1 MKQKTFFNLAL
12 ACSFATFSAT
22 AKEQPRLAA
31 AVDQTAMQQWCDS
44 VFDTMNTEQRIGQLF
59 MPIVEVKQTPY
70 HQKLLKRYVDEFH
83 IGGILFSK
91 GTVSE
96 QAQLTNF
103 ADSLSQLPLM
113 ISLDGEWGL
122 NMRLTDAPR
131 FPRNMM
137 LGAIQDDWLISAYGK
152 EVGRQCREMGIH
164 INFAP
169 VLDMNSN
176 PRNPVIG
183 TRAFGESIETVADKA
198 IAYSRGIESEG
209 VMAVGKHFPG
219 HGDTSEDSH
228 HTLPVLLHS
237 HERMYDFEM
246 EPFRRYIE
254 QGFSGMLTAHL
265 SVPSLDGTAVPSSL
279 SKPIVTDVLQDSLG
293 FDGLIFT
300 DGLAMKGVANQP
312 DFCVRAL
319 LAGNDILLG
328 APNMP
333 AAVTSVRRAVANGT
347 LPLSVVEDRCYKVLQ
362 YKYILG
368 VANKEAIEVDSL
380 LERLNTPTTR
390 MLNDRLHAE
399 AMTVLKNERQV
410 LPLKR
415 LDEQSMAVVTVGSI
429 QDQAFSKMLNQ
440 YNEHEVFHYD
450 AAQGAAQRNKARQN
464 DLIIVAVASKKAA
477 DRQWVE
483 SLVRGKNY
491 ILVFFTDPY
500 ALTAYKSVIEQ
511 AQGVVLAYENSVLSG
526 QFAAQ
531 LLYGGIGAK
540 GKLSVTIP
548 QLYPEGTGLTFD
560 ANRLGY
566 AQPEAVGLNSET
578 LSRIDSII
586 LAGIADEAFPGCQI
600 LVAKDQQIVYQ
611 RSFGNLDNTQN
622 TPVSDDVI
630 YDLASVSKA
639 IGTVS
644 AVMRLRDQYQI
655 KTSEP
660 LSKYIPE
667 LGTED
672 KKNITIRETLFHET
686 GLPASAQFYR
696 MTMNVDT
703 FTVPLFNKTRD
714 ENYRLQ
720 VDKSLYAHKDAAFL
734 PEWISTTPNDSC
746 TLHVAKGIY
755 NRACFRDSVL
765 QRIAAM
771 ELKNRGGYRY
781 SCINFV
787 LLRQL
792 VENVSKTSLDT
803 YLDQAIFSP
812 LGAKSLQYN
821 PLKNGVSL
829 SMIAPTEHDMFI
841 RKQLLVGHVHD
852 EISAFSGGVEGNAG
866 LFGNARDMA
875 KVLQMLLN
883 EGEYGGERLLS
894 AETVRLFTMSKS
906 PRSRRGLGYD
916 KPDMERPEYSSATEK
931 APGSLFG
938 HTGFTGT
945 MFWADPDNDIIYIFL
960 TNRVYP
966 HRWNYKLMRDNY
978 RTRVQEAIYDAMR

>member
-1 MKQKTFFNLAL
+1 MKQKFFLNLAL

-22 AKEQPRLAA
+22 AQQQPRLAR
-31 AVDQTAMQQWCDS
+31 AVDQAAMQQWCDS
-44 VFDTMNTEQRIGQLF
+44 VFDTMNTDQRIGQLF

-70 HQKLLKRYVDEFH
+70 HKKLLQRYVQDYH
-83 IGGILFSK
+83 IGGILYSK
-91 GTVSE
+91 GTVRE

-103 ADSLSQLPLM
+103 ADSLSQLPLL

-122 NMRLTDAPR
+122 AMRLTDAPR
-131 FPRNMM
+131 FPHNMM
-137 LGAIQDDWLISAYGK
+137 LGAIQNDSLIEAYGK
-152 EVGRQCREMGIH
+152 EVGRQCRELGIQ

-169 VLDMNSN
+169 VLDINSN

-183 TRAFGESIETVADKA
+183 TRAFGESIETVANKG
-198 IAYSRGIESEG
+198 IAYSKGIESEG

-237 HERMYDFEM
+237 HERMCNFEL
-246 EPFRRYIE
+246 EPFRRYIN
-254 QGFSGMLTAHL
+254 QGFSGMLTGHL
-265 SVPSLDGTAVPSSL
+265 SVPSLDATAAPSSI
-279 SKPIVTDVLQDSLG
+279 SKPIVTDLLQDSLG
-293 FDGLIFT
+293 FSGLIFT
-300 DGLAMKGVANQP
+300 DGLAMKGVSTQP
-312 DFCVRAL
+312 NFLVRAL

-328 APNMP
+328 PPNMP
-333 AAVTSVRRAVANGT
+333 TAVTSVRRAVANGT
-347 LPLSVVEDRCYKVLQ
+347 LPLSVIEDRCYKVLQ

-368 VANKEAIEVDSL
+368 LVANETIEVDSL
-380 LERLNTPTTR
+380 LERLHTPATR
-390 MLNDRLHAE
+390 VLNEQLHAE
-399 AMTVLKNERQV
+399 AITVLKNEHQL

-429 QDQAFSKMLNQ
+429 QDDAFAKMLNQ
-440 YNEHEVFHYD
+440 YNTHQVVHYD
-450 AAQGAAQRNKARQN
+450 AAQGVVQRNQARQN
-464 DLIIVAVASKKAA
+464 DLLIVAVATKKVA

-500 ALTAYKSVIEQ
+500 ALTAYKSAIQQ
-511 AQGVVLAYENSVLSG
+511 AKAVVLGYENSALAARA
-526 QFAAQ
+526 AAQ

-540 GKLSVTIP
+540 GKVSVTIP
-548 QLYPEGTGLTFD
+548 QLYPQGTGLTFD

-566 AQPEAVGLNSET
+566 AQPETVGLDSEI

-611 RSFGNLDNTQN
+611 RSFGNFDYSHNN
-622 TPVSDDVI
+622 PVTDEAI

-639 IGTVS
+639 LGTVS
-644 AVMRLRDQYQI
+644 AVMRLRDQYQV
-655 KTSEP
+655 KTTEQ
-660 LSKYIPE
+660 LSAYIPE
-667 LGTED
+667 LCTED
-672 KKNITIRETLFHET
+672 KKNITIREALFHET
-686 GLPASAQFYR
+686 GLPASSPFYR
-696 MTMNVDT
+696 LTMNVDS
-703 FTVPLFNKTRD
+703 FKVPLFKGVRD
-714 ENYRLQ
+714 ANYRLQ
-720 VDKSLYAHKDAAFL
+720 VDKKLYAHKDAAFL
-734 PEWISTTPNDSC
+734 PEWIATQSNDSC
-746 TLHVAKGIY
+746 TLEVAKNIY
-755 NRACFRDSVL
+755 NRTCFRDSVL

-787 LLRQL
+787 LLRKL
-792 VENVSKTSLDT
+792 IENVSKKTLDV
-803 YLDQAIFSP
+803 YLDEAIFSP
-812 LGAKSLQYN
+812 LGANSLQYQ
-821 PLKNGVSL
+821 PLKNGVPL
-829 SMIAPTEHDMFI
+829 SMIAPTEHDLFI

-852 EISAFSGGVEGNAG
+852 EIAAFSGGVEGNAG

-916 KPDMERPEYSSATEK
+916 KPDMERPEYSSAAEQ

-938 HTGFTGT
+938 HTGYTGT

-978 RTRVQEAIYDAMR
+978 RTRVQSVIYDAMR